1 MKQNQQA
8 TGILRRLKLWKE
20 ANSTSGDED
29 LFKRDEDWNSK
40 LKNKI
45 DQIEERIS
53 DIEDR
58 NLEMT
63 QMEEEIDLRV
73 KEMERTIWYHQKKQQ
88 KNNGYTRRRRER
100 GQQRRRKCLQI
111 IHQIWVLYPDYL
123 KDYYKSTIKTQLK
136 IGKGILTD
144 VSQKKICK
152 LTVRTWKML
161 NIINHLGVANQNQ
174 EMPPH
179 TH

>member
-63 QMEEEIDLRV
+63 QMEEERDLRI
-73 KEMERTIWYHQKKQQ
+73 KKMERTIWHHQKKQH
-88 KNNGYTRRRRER
+88 KNNGHTRGRRER
-100 GQQRRRKCLQI
+100 GQQRAYSNSRQDIPNL
-111 IHQIWVLYPDYL
+111 
-123 KDYYKSTIKTQLK
+123 
-136 IGKGILTD
+136 
-144 VSQKKICK
+144 
-152 LTVRTWKML
+152 
-161 NIINHLGVANQNQ
+161 
-174 EMPPH
+174 
-179 TH
+179 